1 MRSALSVGRRRVIFL
16 HIQVVVDATSIIRNE
31 SLDLG
36 FLSPDALTKRL
47 KFKLGVVSGR
57 CSYMFVGTL
66 IADKWGFRIM
76 HQVTL
81 TPYHFPL
88 NSYAEYA
95 IWRLLIKSLKMQL
108 LLLPS
113 LMRWFLVNL

>member
-1 MRSALSVGRRRVIFL
+1 M
-16 HIQVVVDATSIIRNE
+16 HIQIVVDATSIIRDE

-66 IADKWGFRIM
+66 IAD
-76 HQVTL
+76 
-81 TPYHFPL
+81 
-88 NSYAEYA
+88 
-95 IWRLLIKSLKMQL
+95 
-108 LLLPS
+108 
-113 LMRWFLVNL
+113 